1 MRYCLSIAFL
11 IFGLCSCENS
21 DLNSTPSKTEK
32 PVETKAESINP
43 DGEPHSGDRYYLQDY
58 ANEISLLDSLYGKPV
73 FLFLNKESPYFI
85 VSKNESTNGFNGKD
99 EFGLVDQKGE
109 VILDFNLS
117 KIYNLNH
124 SLKNCLELKS
134 NGKIGLLN
142 IETKDI
148 LPPIF
153 EFILPET
160 GAFSN
165 IGYGY
170 LNQQWYRINKDSLLD
185 FKLVDFNPVSSLN
198 NLEYSNKN
206 TDEHFFFNL
215 QVQESYEPTALLTYP
230 SIFEFI
236 YSENLDNK
244 PEDQYFFHFEK
255 TPKFQAK
262 ISDKRNQDT
271 ATSSFLISLLYEFV
285 EGRGTTIESE
295 NLVVYNKL
303 NKNFEKRL
311 RRHEHSVFGAC
322 MDSHSR
328 FVNDSI
334 LETKF
339 VDSYKNPDST
349 MGKYFLGNDYE
360 FLKIKPNGKIQT
372 LKTNREFAYTKFV
385 LIDASYFKACFIQ
398 LIPNE
403 LIVEN
408 DAWQSDHLTIEDLN
422 LMRNEILRT
431 MDWYLNQKNGRNI
444 LTYSPGTKVNMK
456 T

>member
-1 MRYCLSIAFL
+1 MVLPIP
-11 IFGLCSCENS
+11 
-21 DLNSTPSKTEK
+21 DLP
-32 PVETKAESINP
+32 
-43 DGEPHSGDRYYLQDY
+43 
-58 ANEISLLDSLYGKPV
+58 
-73 FLFLNKESPYFI
+73 
-85 VSKNESTNGFNGKD
+85 
-99 EFGLVDQKGE
+99 
-109 VILDFNLS
+109 
-117 KIYNLNH
+117 
-124 SLKNCLELKS
+124 
-134 NGKIGLLN
+134 
-142 IETKDI
+142 
-148 LPPIF
+148 
-153 EFILPET
+153 
-160 GAFSN
+160 
-165 IGYGY
+165 
-170 LNQQWYRINKDSLLD
+170 RINKDSLLD

-255 TPKFQAK
+255 PPKFQAK
-262 ISDKRNQDT
+262 ISGKRNQDT